1 MKKENQSNTSAPMAG
16 SENTSD
22 FLKVKSLGIDTYREN
37 IIFMRQDC
45 EVCRSEGFTSLTRV
59 EVHYQDKH
67 IVATLNVV
75 MSDILHHSEASLSLE
90 AMKRLGVKDGDLI
103 HVSHLKPIESL
114 KKVRAKMYGNA
125 LDEFSFQEIIKDVTE
140 GHYSNVELAAF
151 ITACVGKRLSVQE
164 IISLTKAMVLSG
176 KKLEWGSERVFDK
189 HCVGG
194 IPGNRTTPIIVS
206 IVAASGLMIPKTSSR
221 AITSPSGTADTMETI
236 TRVDLSLEE
245 IRKVVEKEGGCMAWG
260 GAVQLS
266 PADDILI
273 SVERSLDIDSEGQMI
288 ASILSK
294 KNSAGS
300 TDMIIDIPVGPTA
313 KVRSVKNANHL
324 QQSFVAVGEAINL
337 NIKAWQ
343 TDGAQPV
350 GNGIGPALEA
360 VDVLRVLQ
368 NDKDAPKDL
377 LDHAVFLAGKILEMG
392 GKCAAGEG
400 MLEAKKFVES
410 GKAYKK
416 FIAICE
422 AQGGFYQPRH
432 APYTKEILADR
443 SGKVTGIDNRTLARI
458 AKLAGA
464 PKAPTAGIFFT
475 TWLEK
480 QIDKGEPL
488 LTIHAESQ
496 GELNYAYEYARR
508 ANHFIEIV

>member
-1 MKKENQSNTSAPMAG
+1 MDIVQDTP
-16 SENTSD
+16 D
-22 FLKVKSLGIDTYREN
+22 YLKIKSLGIDTYREN
-37 IIFMRQDC
+37 ILFLRHDC

-59 EVHYQDKH
+59 EVHHNDKH

-75 MSDILHHSEASLSLE
+75 TSDILHHSEASLSIE
-90 AMKRLGVKDGDLI
+90 AMKRLGVKDGDVI

-114 KKVRAKMYGNA
+114 KKVRAKMYGNT

-151 ITACVGKRLSVQE
+151 ITSCVGKRLTIQE
-164 IISLTKAMVLSG
+164 ITSLTKAMVLSG
-176 KKLEWGSERVFDK
+176 RKLEWGSERVFDK

-206 IVAASGLMIPKTSSR
+206 IVASAGLVIPKTSSR
-221 AITSPSGTADTMETI
+221 AITSPSGTADTMETM
-236 TRVDLSLEE
+236 TRVDLSLDQ

-300 TDMIIDIPVGPTA
+300 TDMIIDIPVGPSA
-313 KVRSVKNANHL
+313 KVRSIKNANHL

-343 TDGAQPV
+343 TDGKQPV

-360 VDVLRVLQ
+360 KDVLRVLQ
-368 NDKDAPKDL
+368 NDKDAPRDL
-377 LDHAVFLAGKILEMG
+377 LDHAIFLSGKILEMG
-392 GKCAAGEG
+392 GKCLAGEG
-400 MLEAKKFVES
+400 IMEAKRLVES
-410 GKAYKK
+410 GKAYQK

-422 AQGGFYQPRH
+422 AQGGFYQPKR
-432 APYTKEILADR
+432 APYTKDILSER
-443 SGKVTGIDNRTLARI
+443 SGKIAAIDNRTLARI

-464 PKAPTAGIFFT
+464 PKATTAGIFFRAP
-475 TWLEK
+475 LEK
-480 QIDKGEPL
+480 QIEKGEPL
-488 LTIHAESQ
+488 ITIHAESR
-496 GELNYAYEYARR
+496 GELNYAYEYASS